1 MEATINAF
9 KFILNKH
16 LDLIEVYDD
25 AKTSRPFATIKVE
38 HSISEKDCHFEIS
51 DWYMNHS
58 SNSGF

>member
-25 AKTSRPFATIKVE
+25 VKTKILQKLKKRFFCVVC
-38 HSISEKDCHFEIS
+38 HSLAETLMRI
-51 DWYMNHS
+51 
-58 SNSGF
+58 